1 MLTRNKLQEGKRKLK
16 SFDPEAERAPQR
28 RNMVDEEAQL
38 EEEWNY
44 HKIFFTTAEKVDKL
58 FAEYEKTIK
67 LERKEP
73 YDHASV
79 NHEGGG

>member
-38 EEEWNY
+38 EEE
-44 HKIFFTTAEKVDKL
+44 
-58 FAEYEKTIK
+58 
-67 LERKEP
+67 
-73 YDHASV
+73 
-79 NHEGGG
+79 